1 MTIIDFDGIGL
12 DGLKYAEEVAL
23 SSLLKRKK

>member
-1 MTIIDFDGIGL
+1 MVIIDFDGIGF

-23 SSLLKRKK
+23 SSSLKRKG